1 MKNVTVLWLFIAF
14 CLTPGLYGQ
23 LGLDVMLDLNTD
35 KIVDGLT
42 PLLQANCSV
51 FEDSNS
57 TATNSTLTQPFAL
70 RIKIN
75 TTEIAT
81 VSSLNAPDP
90 VITSEGTGLGAVVKG
105 HLEVDGSDSYITV
118 SFKYPNTSHAGNIS
132 CEMSGMDDGFHIVKV
147 DDATMVTFS
156 GVGLEDA
163 VGEIKAHDSRL
174 AKLEAGM
181 SSLLDRL
188 DSFKDAMT
196 SFEFTINS
204 SSYLVSRP
212 IMQNA
217 ALAESS
223 CKLVGGY
230 LLEVND
236 AYELQQVKE
245 YLTNESVA
253 LDVLVGVSDEGDVGQ
268 WKFTEHS
275 DLAVFESPTN
285 IAGADK
291 GSNCAL
297 MMHDDSWL
305 PRAQP
310 CYRNDVN
317 MLFICE
323 MSQP

>member
-1 MKNVTVLWLFIAF
+1 
-14 CLTPGLYGQ
+14 
-23 LGLDVMLDLNTD
+23 MLDLNTD

-156 GVGLEDA
+156 GPNVQSVVDEFKKNEVRLASLEEAYNSVLTRLTRSRTSMFSNTTWVNGTRYQLSRPVPKNVYLAQSTCKISGGKLLEIDDQEEYDNIKTFLEDLH
-163 VGEIKAHDSRL
+163 VQYDVMIGITEELKDGEWRF
-174 AKLEAGM
+174 M
-181 SSLLDRL
+181 
-188 DSFKDAMT
+188 
-196 SFEFTINS
+196 
-204 SSYLVSRP
+204 
-212 IMQNA
+212 
-217 ALAESS
+217 ESP
-223 CKLVGGY
+223 G
-230 LLEVND
+230 
-236 AYELQQVKE
+236 ELSTF
-245 YLTNESVA
+245 LTWCPGEPNN
-253 LDVLVGVSDEGDVGQ
+253 GDPGEHCASIVPPSKQCQ
-268 WKFTEHS
+268 WKF
-275 DLAVFESPTN
+275 
-285 IAGADK
+285 
-291 GSNCAL
+291 
-297 MMHDDSWL
+297 
-305 PRAQP
+305 
-310 CYRNDVN
+310 NDVPCAE
-317 MLFICE
+317 LSEKYSSVFICE
-323 MSQP
+323 SV